1 MSIYLK
7 KFLMEDL
14 NAKHNSRTKGYSIKI
29 NDREFK
35 FKSIDEIVEKII
47 GSKTKFANN
56 VNWQNH
62 KLTYNDD
69 YQKWDN
75 NLPED
80 IKKALINIM
89 TAKTISSKQFN
100 SEAGT
105 VFDSYSKT
113 VTQLPTMGFNLVDK
127 KILKNIRYC
136 KEDNSIYVL
145 KNNRLRLIGQLP
157 QVQKDPSI
165 NELCNV
171 IQKNI
176 GIEFNEGVP
185 VTIDWYIKECI
196 SRINFQ
202 KQHLIDECQLLQD
215 SGTEWEAIQIEIGE
229 DVIFKP
235 SKYNSGNYVN
245 SLELAV
251 DNFCFENFWEMVP
264 GSLFS
269 SKIIEIKSLYT
280 DYPAVSP
287 NGEQY
292 KIKVWNNFFY
302 NMVRSG
308 EALTEFR
315 YLKNIFS
322 EFVTYIK
329 DDPYFRLE
337 EMPRTYSDSEKEVGL
352 FNYSMENLKN
362 NICKDSYKTIEECK
376 NIMLFKSWMN
386 PSEFKFAMAWAYAA
400 IHPVTIPS
408 NIALLL
414 WTGGGTGKSSF
425 VAMIKEAMKMATNA
439 KDSEIYFEIK
449 GNKFDEDPRNWI
461 PDGELGVEK
470 AALINI
476 DEATTDSINL
486 YKNFSGSAAGNKLN
500 IRKNYENARSVD
512 IYGKFIFTTNQQLS
526 LSSDDG
532 SLLRRVA
539 IISHG
544 EIRNVIGTDK
554 ILSNREIV
562 EEYRKQIPML
572 MKIGKECYEQIIAEG
587 FSSIDEY
594 AMKVND
600 INKNLKESTSTCNNI
615 DYYRIL
621 WSKLEE
627 NTNYKDAKTN
637 KGCYKLQG
645 GALKTFYVQICDEN
659 GSDMKYYSSFRKFI
673 IERQELFVEKN
684 VCKAARGYILNK
696 DKQIHQFK
704 KGCNAVYH
712 LYPLKD
718 EYKMVIDE
726 DDDEETSDDIV
737 NRLDE
742 DLEYDENGEIK
753 VDVDY
758 TNRPYEDVV
767 KDIIDPMLECNLW
780 K

>member
-29 NDREFK
+29 NGVEFK
-35 FKSIDEIVEKII
+35 SKSIDEIIEKII
-47 GSKTKFANN
+47 GSKTKFTNN

-69 YQKWDN
+69 YEKWDN
-75 NLPED
+75 NLSGD
-80 IKKALINIM
+80 IKKALTNIM
-89 TAKTISSKQFN
+89 TAKTIAAKKFN

-171 IQKNI
+171 IQENI
-176 GIEFNEGVP
+176 GMEFNEGVP

-280 DYPAVSP
+280 DYPVVSP

-425 VAMIKEAMKMATNA
+425 VAMIKEAMKMVTNA

-500 IRKNYENARSVD
+500 IRRNYENAKSVD

-554 ILSNREIV
+554 ILSNKEIV
-562 EEYRKQIPML
+562 EEYRKQVPIL

-627 NTNYKDAKTN
+627 NTKYREAKHK
-637 KGCYKLQG
+637 KGCYRLQG
-645 GALKTFYVQICDEN
+645 GALKSLYIEICEET
-659 GSDMKYYSSFRKFI
+659 GADMKYYSSFRKFI
-673 IERQELFVEKN
+673 VERQELFVEKN
-684 VCKAARGYILNK
+684 TCKQAIGNILNK

-704 KGCNAVYH
+704 NGCCGVYH

-718 EYKMVIDE
+718 EYKMVIE
-726 DDDEETSDDIV
+726 DDDEETVDDIV

>member
-29 NDREFK
+29 NGVEFK
-35 FKSIDEIVEKII
+35 SKSIDEIVEKII

-69 YQKWDN
+69 YEKWDN
-75 NLPED
+75 NLSED

-89 TAKTISSKQFN
+89 TAKTNASKKFN

-171 IQKNI
+171 IQENI
-176 GIEFNEGVP
+176 GMEFNEGVP

-229 DVIFKP
+229 DVIFRP
-235 SKYNSGNYVN
+235 SKYNSGKYVN

-251 DNFCFENFWEMVP
+251 DNFCFENFWEIVP

-280 DYPAVSP
+280 DYPAVSA

-308 EALTEFR
+308 EALTELR

-500 IRKNYENARSVD
+500 IRRNYENAKSVD

-532 SLLRRVA
+532 PLLRRVA

-554 ILSNREIV
+554 ILSNKEIV
-562 EEYRKQIPML
+562 EEYRKQVPML

-587 FSSIDEY
+587 FSSIDEF

-627 NTNYKDAKTN
+627 DEHYREVKHKN
-637 KGCYKLQG
+637 GCYRLQG
-645 GALKTFYVQICDEN
+645 GALKNFYVQICEEN

-684 VCKAARGYILNK
+684 VCKEK
-696 DKQIHQFK
+696 
-704 KGCNAVYH
+704 
-712 LYPLKD
+712 
-718 EYKMVIDE
+718 
-726 DDDEETSDDIV
+726 
-737 NRLDE
+737 
-742 DLEYDENGEIK
+742 
-753 VDVDY
+753 
-758 TNRPYEDVV
+758 
-767 KDIIDPMLECNLW
+767 
-780 K
+780 

>member
-29 NDREFK
+29 NNVEFK
-35 FKSIDEIVEKII
+35 SKSIDEIVEKII
-47 GSKTKFANN
+47 GSKAKFANN

-69 YQKWDN
+69 YEKWDN
-75 NLPED
+75 NLSED
-80 IKKALINIM
+80 IKNSLINIM
-89 TAKTISSKQFN
+89 TAKTNASKKFN

-113 VTQLPTMGFNLVDK
+113 VTELPTMGFNLVDK

-176 GIEFNEGVP
+176 GMEFNEGVP

-308 EALTEFR
+308 EALTELR

-425 VAMIKEAMKMATNA
+425 VAMIKEAMKMVTNA

-476 DEATTDSINL
+476 DEATTESINL

-500 IRKNYENARSVD
+500 IRRNYENAKSVD

-562 EEYRKQIPML
+562 EEYRKQVPML

-594 AMKVND
+594 AMKVTD

-645 GALKTFYVQICDEN
+645 GALKTLYIEICEEN

-684 VCKAARGYILNK
+684 VCKAAKGSILNK
-696 DKQIHQFK
+696 NKQVHEFK

-712 LYPLKD
+712 LFPLKD
-718 EYKMVIDE
+718 EYKMVIE
-726 DDDEETSDDIV
+726 DDDEENVDDIV

>member
-29 NDREFK
+29 NGVEFK
-35 FKSIDEIVEKII
+35 SKSIEDIVEKII

-56 VNWQNH
+56 INWQNH

-69 YQKWDN
+69 YEKWDN
-75 NLPED
+75 NLSED
-80 IKKALINIM
+80 IKKALTNIM
-89 TAKTISSKQFN
+89 TAKTIAAKKFN

-165 NELCNV
+165 NEFCNV
-171 IQKNI
+171 IQENI
-176 GIEFNEGVP
+176 GMEFNEGVP

-215 SGTEWEAIQIEIGE
+215 SGTEWEAIQIEISE

-280 DYPAVSP
+280 DYPVVSA

-308 EALTEFR
+308 EALTELR

-362 NICKDSYKTIEECK
+362 NICKNSYKTIEECK

-439 KDSEIYFEIK
+439 KDNEIYFEIK

-500 IRKNYENARSVD
+500 IRRNYENARSVD

-554 ILSNREIV
+554 ILSNKEIV
-562 EEYRKQIPML
+562 EEYRKQVPML

-594 AMKVND
+594 ATKNTE
-600 INKNLKESTSTCNNI
+600 INKNLKESTSTSSNL

-637 KGCYKLQG
+637 KGCYRLQG
-645 GALKTFYVQICDEN
+645 GALKSLYIKICEET

-684 VCKAARGYILNK
+684 TCKQARGYILNK
-696 DKQIHQFK
+696 DEQVHQFK
-704 KGCNAVYH
+704 NGCCGVYH
-712 LYPLKD
+712 LFPLKD
-718 EYKMVIDE
+718 EYKMVIE
-726 DDDEETSDDIV
+726 EDDEETDDIV
-737 NRLDE
+737 NSLDE

-753 VDVDY
+753 ADVDC
-758 TNRPYEDVV
+758 TNRQYEDVE

>member
-29 NDREFK
+29 NGVEFK
-35 FKSIDEIVEKII
+35 SKSIDEIVEKII

-56 VNWQNH
+56 INWQNH

-69 YQKWDN
+69 YEKWDN
-75 NLPED
+75 NLSED
-80 IKKALINIM
+80 IKNSLINIM
-89 TAKTISSKQFN
+89 TAKTIAAKKFN

-157 QVQKDPSI
+157 QAQKDPSI

-171 IQKNI
+171 IQDNI
-176 GIEFNEGVP
+176 GMQFNEGVP

-251 DNFCFENFWEMVP
+251 DNFCFENFWEIVP

-280 DYPAVSP
+280 DYPAVGA

-308 EALTEFR
+308 EALTELR

-386 PSEFKFAMAWAYAA
+386 PSEFRFAMAWAYAA

-449 GNKFDEDPRNWI
+449 GNKFDEDPRNWV
-461 PDGELGVEK
+461 PDCELGVEK

-476 DEATTDSINL
+476 DEATTESINL

-554 ILSNREIV
+554 ILSNKEIV
-562 EEYRKQIPML
+562 EEYRKQVPML
-572 MKIGKECYEQIIAEG
+572 MKIGKECYEQIIEEG

-627 NTNYKDAKTN
+627 NTQYREVKHK
-637 KGCYKLQG
+637 KGCYRLQG
-645 GALKTFYVQICDEN
+645 GALKSLYIKICEET

-684 VCKAARGYILNK
+684 VCKQAIGNILNK
-696 DKQIHQFK
+696 DLQVHQFK
-704 KGCNAVYH
+704 NGCCGVYH
-712 LYPLKD
+712 LFPLKD
-718 EYKMVIDE
+718 EYKMVIE
-726 DDDEETSDDIV
+726 EDDEETSDDIV

-758 TNRPYEDVV
+758 TNRPYEDIV

>member
-29 NDREFK
+29 NGVEFK
-35 FKSIDEIVEKII
+35 SKSIDEIVEKII

-69 YQKWDN
+69 YEKWDN
-75 NLPED
+75 NLSED
-80 IKKALINIM
+80 IKKALTNIM
-89 TAKTISSKQFN
+89 TAKTIAAKKFN
-100 SEAGT
+100 SEAGS

-113 VTQLPTMGFNLVDK
+113 VTELPTMGFNLVDK

-171 IQKNI
+171 IQENI
-176 GIEFNEGVP
+176 GMEFNEGVP

-215 SGTEWEAIQIEIGE
+215 SGTEWESIQIEIGE

-280 DYPAVSP
+280 DYPAISA

-308 EALTEFR
+308 EALTELR

-554 ILSNREIV
+554 ILSNKEIV

-627 NTNYKDAKTN
+627 NANYKDAKTN
-637 KGCYKLQG
+637 KGCYRLQG
-645 GALKTFYVQICDEN
+645 GAIKSLYIKICEET

-684 VCKAARGYILNK
+684 TCKQAKGYILNK
-696 DKQIHQFK
+696 DLQIHQFK
-704 KGCNAVYH
+704 NGCCGVYH
-712 LYPLKD
+712 LFPLKD
-718 EYKMVIDE
+718 EYKMVIE
-726 DDDEETSDDIV
+726 EDDEETDDIV

-780 K
+780 E

>member
-29 NDREFK
+29 DRDEFK
-35 FKSIDEIVEKII
+35 SKSIDEIVEKII
-47 GSKTKFANN
+47 GSKPKFANN
-56 VNWQNH
+56 INWQNH

-69 YQKWDN
+69 YEKWDN

-80 IKKALINIM
+80 IKKALTNIM
-89 TAKTISSKQFN
+89 TAKTIAAKKFN

-176 GIEFNEGVP
+176 GMEFNEGVP

-235 SKYNSGNYVN
+235 SKYNSGNYIN

-280 DYPAVSP
+280 DYPAVSA

-308 EALTEFR
+308 EALTELR

-337 EMPRTYSDSEKEVGL
+337 EMPRTYSDSDKEVGL

-400 IHPVTIPS
+400 LHPVTIPS

-425 VAMIKEAMKMATNA
+425 VAMIKEAMKMVTNA
-439 KDSEIYFEIK
+439 KDNEIYFEIK

-500 IRKNYENARSVD
+500 IRRNYENARSVD

-554 ILSNREIV
+554 ILSNKEIV
-562 EEYRKQIPML
+562 EEYRKQVPML

-594 AMKVND
+594 ATKNTE
-600 INKNLKESTSTCNNI
+600 INKNLKESTSTSSNL

-621 WSKLEE
+621 LSKLEE
-627 NTNYKDAKTN
+627 NSNYKDAKTN
-637 KGCYKLQG
+637 KGCYRLQG
-645 GALKTFYVQICDEN
+645 GALKSLYIKICEEN
-659 GSDMKYYSSFRKFI
+659 GSDIKYFSSFRKFI

-684 VCKAARGYILNK
+684 VCKQAKGYILNK
-696 DKQIHQFK
+696 DLQIHQFK
-704 KGCNAVYH
+704 NGCCGVYH
-712 LYPLKD
+712 LFPLKD
-718 EYKMVIDE
+718 EYKMVIE
-726 DDDEETSDDIV
+726 DDDEETDDIV

>member
-14 NAKHNSRTKGYSIKI
+14 NAKHNSRTKGYSIRI
-29 NDREFK
+29 NKDEFK
-35 FKSIDEIVEKII
+35 SKSIDEIVEKII
-47 GSKTKFANN
+47 GSKAKFANN

-69 YQKWDN
+69 YEKWDN
-75 NLPED
+75 NLSED

-89 TAKTISSKQFN
+89 TAKTIASKKFN

-215 SGTEWEAIQIEIGE
+215 SGTDWEAIQIEIGK

-362 NICKDSYKTIEECK
+362 NICKNSYKTIEECK

-400 IHPVTIPS
+400 LHPVTIPS

-425 VAMIKEAMKMATNA
+425 VAMIKEAMKMVTNA

-476 DEATTDSINL
+476 DEATTESINL
-486 YKNFSGSAAGNKLN
+486 YKNFSGSASGNKLN
-500 IRKNYENARSVD
+500 IRRNYENARSVD

-637 KGCYKLQG
+637 KGCYRLQG
-645 GALKTFYVQICDEN
+645 GALKNIYVQICEET

-684 VCKAARGYILNK
+684 VCKQAKGYILNK
-696 DKQIHQFK
+696 DKQVHEFK
-704 KGCNAVYH
+704 NGCCGVYH
-712 LYPLKD
+712 LFPLKD
-718 EYKMVIDE
+718 EYKMVIE
-726 DDDEETSDDIV
+726 DDEETSDDNV